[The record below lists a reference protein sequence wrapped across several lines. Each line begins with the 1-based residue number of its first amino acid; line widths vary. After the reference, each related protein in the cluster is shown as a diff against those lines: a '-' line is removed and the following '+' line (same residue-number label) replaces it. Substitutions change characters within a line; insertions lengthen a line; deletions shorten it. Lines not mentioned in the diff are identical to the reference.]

1 MSILQWMSI
10 LQRAEKIPLT
20 ADPIPP
26 DQNSEQLK
34 IIRRWH
40 LSLRQIT
47 LHFSCTAAAPQTGHL
62 ISFLISIAVVDRGA
76 A

>member
-1 MSILQWMSI
+1 MQPNT
-10 LQRAEKIPLT
+10 IPDS
-20 ADPIPP
+20 AARS

-40 LSLRQIT
+40 LSLRQTT

-62 ISFLISIAVVDRGA
+62 ISFLSSIAVVDRDA